1 MDSLEAFMRE
11 TYTIKPDSRITVKEI
26 YEDFRAWIIAKF
38 GISVWNNI
46 TQRQVYAGLKE
57 LPNYAYVRYREGY
70 CLKGIAYKSD
80 KIQNQGADVIPKDDG
95 QGTNMELKNITY
107 LTLNIARN
115 PGTISGNGDLNIP
128 VVETPLVPTI
138 ETLAKD
144 IRQANGGNIIED
156 KVITLNILPVN
167 VTQNPC
173 QEVLFQVNNTRTAPR
188 VPQII
193 MPRAF
198 K

>member
-1 MDSLEAFMRE
+1 MDSLESFMRD
-11 TYTIKPDSRITVKEI
+11 TYIINPDSRITAKEI
-26 YEDFRAWIIAKF
+26 YEDFRAWIMDKF
-38 GISVWNNI
+38 GISVWNKI
-46 TQRQVYAGLKE
+46 TQRQIYARLKE

-80 KIQNQGADVIPKDDG
+80 KLQNQGADVIPKD
-95 QGTNMELKNITY
+95 TNMELKNITY

-115 PGTISGNGDLNIP
+115 PGTISGNRDLNIP
-128 VVETPLVPTI
+128 VIETPLVPTI
-138 ETLAKD
+138 ETIAKD
-144 IRQANGGNIIED
+144 IRQADIGNIIEN

-167 VTQNPC
+167 LTQNPC
-173 QEVLFQVNNTRTAPR
+173 SELSFQVNNSRTVPR